1 MEEGVCA
8 SCECPCRRERNGCF
22 KKRWRGWTVA
32 LLLGDS
38 YDNRDLSP
46 LPQLKRMSEEETSLC
61 GCWKMP
67 NMLKSGFLV
76 CSAIIVSCPEVKDV
90 KVNTSSRVL
99 CPIQTLPSLS
109 NSAKNDSHSALQL
122 MDISQSRQT
131 ARLIQMMQGCTS

>member
-1 MEEGVCA
+1 MCAPHASVRAEGRGMVV
-8 SCECPCRRERNGCF
+8 S
-22 KKRWRGWTVA
+22 KRDGEPVWTVA

-67 NMLKSGFLV
+67 NTLKSGFLV